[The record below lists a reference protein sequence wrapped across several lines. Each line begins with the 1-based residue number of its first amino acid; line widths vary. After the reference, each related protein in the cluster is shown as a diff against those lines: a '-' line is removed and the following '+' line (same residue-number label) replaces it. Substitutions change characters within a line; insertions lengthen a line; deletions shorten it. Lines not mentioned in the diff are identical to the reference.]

1 MRRWYIL
8 GGVAIVL
15 GALVVRVAF
24 LGRQSFWIDEISV
37 TSFVRSGH
45 LLSDLRDRGG
55 PFEPPLH
62 YLSVLAAL
70 QLPIDFE
77 TAGRIP
83 SALFGALE
91 VLALILLTREATNRR
106 VTALIAGALLAVAP
120 FAVRYS
126 QENRYY
132 VMFSALNLLSWW
144 LLLRAYRLR
153 RTRDWLTYG
162 AVAAAMQLTHP
173 FAPAVLLTQAL
184 LLGFLARRARG
195 TPDAR
200 SLLRGY
206 GSAVLLGLVLVLPWY
221 VYGAVEWIPSLLDGK
236 SYALNPP
243 GLYSVPLNAE
253 LFERGGEWLLGNA
266 GDPTALMVCLVGALV
281 LAPFV
286 ARGRDRVVA
295 SFALVYTL
303 VLVLAL
309 VLLARWIGTYFAYR
323 RVESLLPALLL
334 VVAIAIVG
342 GVERLRALAV
352 PPRVAVAVGGVAV
365 AALLALSVV
374 ATVDYYRTEKTNY
387 RALARTIEDAPGDA
401 LVVVGPVDER
411 WLRLIP
417 KYLDWKGVDRPVAY
431 VEAAGRRPDLE
442 PQPGGVTWLTGAP
455 PNQPDMRTQALND
468 VAALQ
473 VIAGDSSGLHV
484 VLPWFASTSRPK
496 SRADLLRQRDLVAGL
511 PPFLPAPS
519 P

>member
-1 MRRWYIL
+1 
-8 GGVAIVL
+8 
-15 GALVVRVAF
+15 
-24 LGRQSFWIDEISV
+24 
-37 TSFVRSGH
+37 
-45 LLSDLRDRGG
+45 
-55 PFEPPLH
+55 
-62 YLSVLAAL
+62 
-70 QLPIDFE
+70 
-77 TAGRIP
+77 
-83 SALFGALE
+83 
-91 VLALILLTREATNRR
+91 
-106 VTALIAGALLAVAP
+106 
-120 FAVRYS
+120 
-126 QENRYY
+126 
-132 VMFSALNLLSWW
+132 
-144 LLLRAYRLR
+144 
-153 RTRDWLTYG
+153 
-162 AVAAAMQLTHP
+162 
-173 FAPAVLLTQAL
+173 
-184 LLGFLARRARG
+184 
-195 TPDAR
+195 
-200 SLLRGY
+200 
-206 GSAVLLGLVLVLPWY
+206 
-221 VYGAVEWIPSLLDGK
+221 
-236 SYALNPP
+236 
-243 GLYSVPLNAE
+243 
-253 LFERGGEWLLGNA
+253 
-266 GDPTALMVCLVGALV
+266 VCLVGALV